1 MADDPS
7 IGPDPFETLKDQGA
21 TPRDVYREARRR
33 GLGKMEAIRV
43 VRGLFQLS
51 FVEAREVSWA
61 VDGYPSYMI
70 PPIESCKELV
80 GVLEEELG
88 YCGCA
93 YYDDAILVLRETL
106 EVARDRRDTFG
117 KEGEGEGTWART
129 GEALRAGLCIDEAP
143 GLATWFLYFLD
154 HRGFV
159 EHAGNLM
166 GCWITDKGLRLLD
179 GIRAYYPPPEELEQ
193 NET

>member
-7 IGPDPFETLKDQGA
+7 IGLEPFETLKDQGA
-21 TPRDVYREARRR
+21 KPRDVYREAGRR

-106 EVARDRRDTFG
+106 EVARDRRVSGDTKADPPDDTKTDPRPQHLSRSG
-117 KEGEGEGTWART
+117 YGQGRGGSGQPARRA
-129 GEALRAGLCIDEAP
+129 GEAL
-143 GLATWFLYFLD
+143 
-154 HRGFV
+154 
-159 EHAGNLM
+159 
-166 GCWITDKGLRLLD
+166 
-179 GIRAYYPPPEELEQ
+179 
-193 NET
+193 